1 MANKNSGVCVGCVRV
16 WVWGGGSGGG
26 QFLTS
31 AKLLIPALWVVEN
44 RPNIPNIAFSQSLTL
59 AVLFC
64 FVLLSHPEE
73 FRLYLVC
80 A

>member
-1 MANKNSGVCVGCVRV
+1 MRV

-26 QFLTS
+26 KFLTS

-44 RPNIPNIAFSQSLTL
+44 KPNIPNIASSQSLTL

-64 FVLLSHPEE
+64 FVVTS
-73 FRLYLVC
+73 
-80 A
+80 